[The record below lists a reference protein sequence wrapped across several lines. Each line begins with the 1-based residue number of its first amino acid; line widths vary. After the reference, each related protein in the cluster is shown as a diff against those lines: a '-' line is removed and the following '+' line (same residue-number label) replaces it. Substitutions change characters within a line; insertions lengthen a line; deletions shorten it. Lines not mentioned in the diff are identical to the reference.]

1 MASYDEAVKD
11 FQRLNKNEPTTGV
24 TAGANT
30 NLAFEAI
37 DRHLLR
43 GNGFQTALR
52 WIRKDRSFKDFSYRN
67 FYDLSNQFANVLD
80 KLDVPTGAVVSSI
93 VGRVPEFYFT
103 VLGSLKYGAVFCPI
117 YPVFG
122 PEPIVQRL
130 LRSNATVVVTD
141 LDTYSLKIKQNLE
154 RLPAV
159 QYILLTDTLEDLE
172 KNVFSLPIKMQRASL
187 EFEIKP
193 TDASTLCLL
202 HYTNGVSGMPKG
214 VLHSHKCFESLM
226 PSTRTVLD
234 LQHGDKYWCTADP
247 GNLVAT
253 SYGILGPLLAG
264 VTTIMDEDDFDAA
277 RWYSILEEHQV
288 NVWYT
293 TPASIRRLMKM
304 NVQPTGNYNL
314 QHLRMI
320 LSGGEPLHAEAVKWG
335 EQNFHVPI
343 LDHWWQTETGG
354 VMISNFRC
362 LKVKPGSMGKPVPG
376 AVVGLA
382 AIRGD
387 HFQLIDE
394 VDTPGHLIFKK
405 TWPGMFSH
413 YLHETAKY
421 ENSFHGDW
429 FISGDIAKRDHEG
442 YYWFIGRADDLITTS
457 GLKVGPYEIEKVFM
471 EHPAVSEAAAIGKP
485 DPDKGEV
492 IKIFVVTRNGS
503 IHGEILSEE
512 ILSYGLKRLGP
523 TVAPIQLEFM
533 QGLPKT
539 RSGKVLR
546 RLLKTREL
554 GLPEIAAD

>member
-1 MASYDEAVKD
+1 MNATQTYTAPPPLLSNYDEAVKE
-11 FQRLNKNEPTTGV
+11 FERLSSERIISGLPDGQ
-24 TAGANT
+24 GI
-30 NLAFEAI
+30 NLAYEAV
-37 DRHLLR
+37 DRHLLD

-52 WIRKDRSFKDFSYRN
+52 WIKKDRSFKDFSFRN
-67 FYDLSNQFANVLD
+67 FHDLSNQFANVLD
-80 KLDVPTGAVVSSI
+80 KLTLPVGAVVSTI
-93 VGRVPEFYFT
+93 VGRIPEFYTT
-103 VLGSLKYGAVFCPI
+103 VLGSLKYRAIHCPI

-130 LRSNATVVVTD
+130 LRSNAAVVVTD
-141 LDTYSLKIKQNLE
+141 LDTYTLKLKQNIE

-159 QYILLTDTLEDLE
+159 RFILLTDTMVDLE
-172 KNVFSLPIKMQRASL
+172 KNVFSLPVRMQRASI
-187 EFEIKP
+187 EFDIKP
-193 TDASTLCLL
+193 TNATDPCLL

-214 VLHSHKCFESLM
+214 VLHSHKGYASLM
-226 PSTRTVLD
+226 QTTRTVLD

-253 SYGILGPLLAG
+253 TYGILAPMLAG

-335 EQNFHVPI
+335 EQTFHVPM

-354 VMISNFRC
+354 IMISNYRC

-376 AVVGLA
+376 VDVGLA

-394 VDTPGHLIFKK
+394 VDTPGHLVFKK
-405 TWPGMFSH
+405 TWPGMFSN

-421 ENSFHGDW
+421 ESSFHGDW
-429 FISGDIAKRDHEG
+429 FISGDIAKKDSEG
-442 YYWFIGRADDLITTS
+442 YYWFIGRADDLITTG
-457 GLKVGPYEIEKVFM
+457 GLKIGPYEIEKVFM
-471 EHPAVSEAAAIGKP
+471 EHPAILEAAAIGKP

-492 IKIFVVTRNGS
+492 IKIFVVTRN
-503 IHGEILSEE
+503 
-512 ILSYGLKRLGP
+512 
-523 TVAPIQLEFM
+523 
-533 QGLPKT
+533 
-539 RSGKVLR
+539 
-546 RLLKTREL
+546 
-554 GLPEIAAD
+554 